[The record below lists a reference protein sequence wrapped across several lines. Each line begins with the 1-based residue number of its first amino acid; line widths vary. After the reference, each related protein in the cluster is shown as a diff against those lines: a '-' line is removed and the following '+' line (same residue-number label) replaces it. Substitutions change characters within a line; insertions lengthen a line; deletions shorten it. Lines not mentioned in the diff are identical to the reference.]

1 MAVNIGPKIG
11 IDGEAEYRK
20 EIQNIIQQAKTLSSE
35 MNETAAAFK
44 NEADKEKASAE
55 ITKKLNEQ
63 METQRK
69 LVAKLED
76 AVQKSAEKTGE
87 NSTQTLKWKEQLAKA
102 KTELHNMEQ
111 QAGDAAKGVGKLG
124 DEEEHAGRKTSVFG
138 DMLKANLCS
147 DLIRKGIEATASIV
161 KDLAKGM
168 VDAVKNT
175 AAYADEINTLAKTTG
190 MSTDAIQE
198 WRYAA
203 DLIDVSFETIEGSL
217 SKLTKNM
224 DSARDGSSKQAQAFK
239 DLGVEV
245 TDANGNLRDSSEVF
259 MDVLDALRKI
269 ENPTERDAAAMDVL
283 GKSAKDLNPL
293 IETSASDL
301 ADLRKEAH
309 KVGAVMDKDTL
320 DSMNEVQDA
329 IDRISGT
336 WEGLKRTLGA
346 TVGIKILPELEKF
359 VGLFQNLA
367 KTGNV
372 SEFIDKLIRQLTKE
386 RNWSQAGEKIGDL
399 LGRLL
404 GNAPRIIVAGVKLA
418 GGLIKG
424 LIQGIPKMGEAIIEE
439 FKKLKLSDATRDM
452 IYEMQNVRAEIDKI
466 PGAVDRMSSSLG
478 EVNGKQKEAE
488 HWIEIFDEL
497 SKKTDPTAQETE
509 RLQTAVQKLNELYP
523 ELGLK
528 LDTDTG
534 KWSLNTEEIRR
545 NIDALTDKYRA
556 EAYYAAAGETLT
568 DIAKLE
574 AESQIYRDQL
584 ELLTAQKSA
593 IDRAVESKEAQ
604 IQKIYAL
611 REAYARGTI
620 TQTEYYSSLSAM
632 SGTAIEGYKA
642 EEAYITE
649 TKKTLQGLYDQQLNI
664 NARYDEAV
672 VTVEA
677 YDKKIADLNKDVEFL
692 WSKAGEYS
700 DKAAE
705 KMGSSFDQV
714 EKIID
719 KRKDAAFKRA
729 KILGQA
735 IDDGTA
741 EGIDQNA
748 YKITSAAEKAVQ
760 GAINAMRRTAEIRSP
775 SKVTRD
781 LIGKNLALGVV
792 TGYEEIMQQALSR
805 QVFSMTPVFDEMTA
819 GGSVTNNNTT
829 TNVGG
834 VSVNVY
840 ARDGESTNEIAEKVM
855 RKIQTA
861 TDARKAVFA

>member
-1 MAVNIGPKIG
+1 VAVSIGPRIQV
-11 IDGEAEYRK
+11 DGEEEYRRK
-20 EIQNIIQQAKTLSSE
+20 INEIITQSKTLDAE
-35 MNETAAAFK
+35 MKALTATF
-44 NEADKEKASAE
+44 DKESTEQEKA
-55 ITKKLNEQ
+55 TKSSKLLNDQLATARER
-63 METQRK
+63 TK
-69 LVAKLED
+69 LVRDMTEQSTA
-76 AVQKSAEKTGE
+76 KTGE

-124 DEEEHAGRKTSVFG
+124 DEEENAGRKTSVFG

-168 VDAVKNT
+168 VDAVKET

-217 SKLTKNM
+217 TKLTQSM

-329 IDRISGT
+329 IDRVSGT

-346 TVGIKILPELEKF
+346 AIGIKILPDLEKF
-359 VGLFQNLA
+359 VGLFQDLA

-439 FKKLKLSDATRDM
+439 FRKLKLSDATRDM
-452 IYEMQNVRAEIDKI
+452 IYDMQNVRAEIEKI
-466 PGAVDRMSSSLG
+466 PGAADRMASSLG
-478 EVNGKQKEAE
+478 EVNGHQKEAE

-509 RLQTAVQKLNELYP
+509 RLETAVKKLNELYP

-545 NIDALTDKYRA
+545 NIDALSDKYRA
-556 EAYYAAAGETLT
+556 EAYYSAAGETLT

-574 AESQIYRDQL
+574 AESQVYRDQL
-584 ELLTAQKSA
+584 DLLTAQKSA
-593 IDRAVESKEAQ
+593 IDRLAESKEAQ
-604 IQKIYAL
+604 IQTIYAL
-611 REAYARGTI
+611 REAYGRGTI
-620 TQTEYYSSLSAM
+620 TLTEYYDTLTEM
-632 SGTAIEGYKA
+632 SGTAITGYQS
-642 EEAYITE
+642 EQAYITD
-649 TKKTLQGLYDQQLNI
+649 TKNALHGIYDQQLNI
-664 NARYDEAV
+664 NARYEEAV
-672 VTVEA
+672 KTVGA
-677 YDKKIADLNKDVEFL
+677 YDEKIADLNKDVEFY

-700 DKAAE
+700 DAAAE
-705 KMGSSFDQV
+705 KVGSSFDQV

-719 KRKDAAFKRA
+719 KRKDATFKRA
-729 KILGQA
+729 QLIGKA

-741 EGIDQNA
+741 AGIDQNA

-819 GGSVTNNNTT
+819 GGTVTNNNTT